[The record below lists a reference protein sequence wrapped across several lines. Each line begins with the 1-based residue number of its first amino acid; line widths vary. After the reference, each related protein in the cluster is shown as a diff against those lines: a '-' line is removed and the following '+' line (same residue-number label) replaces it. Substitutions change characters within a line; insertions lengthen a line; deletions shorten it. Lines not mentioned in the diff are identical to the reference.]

1 MTKDNVKGVFMN
13 RGVVSAI
20 ASFLTLCI
28 TIGSGFFLLESRYA
42 KAADMFKQQ
51 ITVQETIR
59 QATIKLQLDA
69 LGTRMQNIEDELWVL
84 DTIPLEEKTAKDAAT
99 KSRYERRLNKLVT
112 EERDLKRELRE

>member
-1 MTKDNVKGVFMN
+1 MTKDNVKVIMMN
-13 RGVVSAI
+13 RGVISAI

-42 KAADMFKQQ
+42 KAADMIDQQ

-59 QATIKLQLDA
+59 QATTRLQLDF

-84 DTIPLEEKTAKDAAT
+84 DAIPVEEQTSKDAAN
-99 KSRYERRLNKLVT
+99 KSRYERRLNKLVI